1 MDGPVTGAAAAPAQV
16 PAHPPGTVRHRI
28 SAAKLNQHQLDG
40 YREAIR
46 QAGQFSS
53 GDNRGFQWFAGQHGI
68 PGNFCQHHVQSEHG
82 RRFFLPWHRAYLYF
96 FELALQ
102 DLVPD
107 VTQPWWDWTFDPQNP
122 TWIPDVYGVATL
134 PGGAPNPL
142 FSQPINVRPP
152 RPGQP
157 PATVRAHG
165 GPDPRVQPTQ
175 DQLTALLN
183 EGDFF
188 TFSLEVENI
197 HDGIHGATGGTMA
210 NIAWAAY
217 DPIFFAHHTMIDR
230 LWSMWQDL
238 HGAPGPTQDMLGEA
252 LPPWAMTV
260 QQTLDVGNL
269 GYSYAATSVRVP
281 GTP

>member
-1 MDGPVTGAAAAPAQV
+1 MDGPMTGPAAAPAQI

-157 PATVRAHG
+157 PATVRAHS

>member
-1 MDGPVTGAAAAPAQV
+1 MTGQATATPTDQI

-28 SAAKLNQHQLDG
+28 SAAKLNQHQLDS
-40 YREAIR
+40 YREAIL
-46 QAGQFSS
+46 QAAQFSP

-122 TWIPDVYGVATL
+122 TWIPDAFDAASVD
-134 PGGAPNPL
+134 GGAPNPL
-142 FSQPINVRPP
+142 FRQPIDVRPR

-157 PATVRAHG
+157 GATVRAQS

-175 DQLTALLN
+175 EQVDALLA

-188 TFSLEVENI
+188 TFSLELENY
-197 HDGIHGATGGTMA
+197 HDGIHGAVGGTMA

-217 DPIFFAHHTMIDR
+217 DPIFYAHHTMIDR
-230 LWSMWQDL
+230 LWSMWQDQ
-238 HGAPGPTQDMLGEA
+238 HGAAGPTQDMLGEA
-252 LPPWAMTV
+252 LPPWGMTV
-260 QQTLDVGNL
+260 AQTLDVGNL

-281 GTP
+281 GTT